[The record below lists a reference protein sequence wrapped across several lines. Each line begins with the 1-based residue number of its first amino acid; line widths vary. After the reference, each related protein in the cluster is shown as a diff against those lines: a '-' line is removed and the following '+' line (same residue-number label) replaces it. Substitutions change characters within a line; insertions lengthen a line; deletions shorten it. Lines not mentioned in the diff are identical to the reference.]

1 MSFTS
6 EMRTPEQRTKKML
19 NEERIIIDLELAVKK
34 AKFRKTQQKNDS
46 NRCFRCG
53 LELAEK

>member
-46 NRCFRCG
+46 NLCVLG
-53 LELAEK
+53 GGELAEK